1 MNLIILFE
9 LVLAH
14 VVGDFY
20 CQTDKS
26 CQEKLQRKFKSKSL
40 YFHSLVIAL
49 LSWDMVGGSL
59 GFFPYFILL
68 WGSHILI
75 DWGKTIVE
83 PSQKKRTPIFIAD
96 QILHLCVMVVIAVQ
110 FSSEWS
116 NKFYELFN
124 VGHLHLFPI
133 LLTILL
139 LSKPTNI
146 LIKLILSDYHIMDSN
161 TRSCSQTREAGAL
174 IGSLERLL
182 TLCFVLLGEFEAIGF
197 IIAAKSILRFKDNER
212 PKTEYV
218 LAGTLLSFG
227 IAILMGILLKYKY
240 IYLY

>member
-1 MNLIILFE
+1 MNYVVLIE
-9 LVLAH
+9 LLLTH

-26 CQEKLQRKFKSKSL
+26 CQEKLQLRLKSKSL
-40 YFHSLVIAL
+40 YVHSLIISL
-49 LSWDMVGGSL
+49 LSWMIVGGGL
-59 GFFPYFILL
+59 RFLPCFLLL

-75 DWGKTIVE
+75 DWGKAVVE
-83 PSQKKRTPIFIAD
+83 PSLKSRLWIFSFD
-96 QILHLCVMVVIAVQ
+96 QILHFCVMALVATV
-110 FSSEWS
+110 FSGGWGER
-116 NKFYELFN
+116 LFEALR
-124 VGHLHLFPI
+124 VGPYPLIP
-133 LLTILL
+133 LL
-139 LSKPTNI
+139 LVIITLMKPTNI
-146 LIKLILSDYHIMDSN
+146 LIKLVLSDYRIIDGDN
-161 TRSCSQTREAGAL
+161 PPNQETREAGAL

-227 IAILMGILLKYKY
+227 IAILLGILLKY
-240 IYLY
+240 